1 MQLICIVH
9 YLLVLTSDSGVAG
22 GNTVEAAVEVP
33 VPVMKNINHLL
44 GRCTVN
50 VYSSLLTQY
59 IHYVSDL
66 SLSNVSQYFTN
77 VIQVLLWVKTIIK
90 SSL

>member
-22 GNTVEAAVEVP
+22 GNTVEAGVEVP

-44 GRCTVN
+44 GRCAVN
-50 VYSSLLTQY
+50 VCSSLLTQY
-59 IHYVSDL
+59 IHYISDWF
-66 SLSNVSQYFTN
+66 LSNVSQYCTN
-77 VIQVLLWVKTIIK
+77 VIQVLIWVNIIIK